1 MLGVTEP
8 KIVNGPEIFNKY
20 VGQSEENMRNLF
32 ADAMNCK
39 DPNKL
44 HVVIF
49 DEIDCIAGRRTD
61 NDGTGSKASNNVVNQ
76 LLSLMDGVKGPKN
89 LLVIGMT
96 NRRDLIDSAMLRPGR
111 FEVQIPFG
119 LPDEKGRLAI
129 FEVHT
134 KKMRSINML
143 DKDVDLD
150 SLAQTTVNF
159 TGAEIAGLIRS
170 AQSFA
175 MMEQVRLKQ
184 ASGTDVDAKRNTKLL
199 VGQRHFDQAFD
210 EVPPALGV
218 AREKWENY
226 QRGGILVFD
235 KTADPKEL
243 VEWCDLQIH
252 SPSRS
257 LLIQGGHGCGNTATA
272 AFIAQ
277 NVKSYGCIRWLS
289 PQKVLHLREAEKASI
304 LRDNFEQAFACDK
317 SLIIIDDLEGW
328 ISYVSPA
335 RFSSVL
341 FEQLMNLCRQTPP
354 SGRSCTLVCTTHQ
367 YDFFMNSGWEGLFLK
382 EHALPTVNSDN
393 VKMLCKHYSLEDL
406 DTLSLPA
413 PIKTVVHL
421 LGLPSSFAS
430 SHSANPIPPFVKISR
445 TPTKPLP

>member
-1 MLGVTEP
+1 MRVFAGTGKTLLARKISDMLGVTEP

-49 DEIDCIAGRRTD
+49 DEIDCIAGRRTE
-61 NDGTGSKASNNVVNQ
+61 NDGTGAKASNNVVNQ

-89 LLVIGMT
+89 VLVIGMT

-129 FEVHT
+129 LEVHT
-134 KKMRSINML
+134 KKMRAMNML
-143 DKDVDLD
+143 DKDVDLQG
-150 SLAQTTVNF
+150 LAQTTVNF

-184 ASGTDVDAKRNTKLL
+184 ISKTESNSKLL
-199 VGQRHFDQAFD
+199 VSQRHFDLAFG

-218 AREKWENY
+218 AREKWANY
-226 QRGGILVFD
+226 QRGGILLFEPN
-235 KTADPKEL
+235 ADPKAL
-243 VEWCDLQIH
+243 VEWCDLKID

-257 LLIQGGHGCGNTATA
+257 VLIHGRHGCGNTATA

-277 NVKSYGCIRWLS
+277 HVKSYGCIRWLS
-289 PQKVLHLREAEKASI
+289 PQKVLHLRDTEKASI
-304 LRDNFEQAFACDK
+304 LRDTFEQAFACEK
-317 SLIIIDDLEGW
+317 SLIVIDDLEGW
-328 ISYVSPA
+328 ISYVSPL

-354 SGRSCTLVCTTHQ
+354 EGRFCTLVCTTHQ
-367 YDFFMNSGWEGLFLK
+367 HEFFLGSGWDDLFLK
-382 EHALPTVNSDN
+382 EHELPLVNNDNIEALKTYYPDA
-393 VKMLCKHYSLEDL
+393 DL
-406 DTLSLPA
+406 KLLSLPV
-413 PIKTVVHL
+413 PIKNVVHQ
-421 LGLPSSFAS
+421 LGLPQS
-430 SHSANPIPPFVKISR
+430 
-445 TPTKPLP
+445 PLG